1 MIIQHFS
8 DSWKKKS
15 VTFCSAVNISNLVL
29 YWRASVWPVVTCLG
43 CVLARGGGV
52 AERDGSD
59 GPSVWRHA
67 RAELS
72 SDPAAQGEGRCQ
84 LQADDWEDKIQPA
97 AQVGSRRERRSQRS
111 GNFIWC

>member
-1 MIIQHFS
+1 M
-8 DSWKKKS
+8 
-15 VTFCSAVNISNLVL
+15 
-29 YWRASVWPVVTCLG
+29 
-43 CVLARGGGV
+43 LARGGGV

-97 AQVGSRRERRSQRS
+97 AQVGSRRERRPQRS
-111 GNFIWC
+111 GNFIRCYPVSECIQHLFVARLKLFT